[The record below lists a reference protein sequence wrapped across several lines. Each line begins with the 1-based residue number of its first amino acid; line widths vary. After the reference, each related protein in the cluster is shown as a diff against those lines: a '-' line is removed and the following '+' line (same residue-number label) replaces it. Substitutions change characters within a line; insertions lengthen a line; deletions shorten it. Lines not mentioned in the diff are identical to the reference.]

1 MADSGRRQTVRFEQ
15 NAATPGIGEQLALGP
30 CGRKLTMPAYDSAL
44 ETPPQPLDEFV
55 REHGCSDGIDFQS
68 LPPGTVVHVDTRFST
83 YRLVV
88 VHPDDKRATVTGGRF
103 FPEPTEL
110 RIEGATAGGTA
121 IKAGWIGVGLRL
133 EMSALSNRITTSV
146 VRSVTVDPPPYF

>member
-1 MADSGRRQTVRFEQ
+1 MGT
-15 NAATPGIGEQLALGP
+15 GEQLALNP
-30 CGRKLTMPAYDSAL
+30 RGRKLTMSAYDLAL
-44 ETPPQPLDEFV
+44 ETPPQPLEEFV
-55 REHGCSDGIDFQS
+55 HEPGCSDGIDFQS
-68 LPPGTVVHVDTRFST
+68 LPPGTVVHVNTRYST

-88 VHPDDKRATVTGGRF
+88 VDPDDKRATVAGGRF

-133 EMSALSNRITTSV
+133 EMSALSNRVTTSV

>member
-1 MADSGRRQTVRFEQ
+1 MSAYD
-15 NAATPGIGEQLALGP
+15 LALE
-30 CGRKLTMPAYDSAL
+30 S
-44 ETPPQPLDEFV
+44 PPQPLEQFV
-55 REHGCSDGIDFQS
+55 HEPGCSDGIDFQS
-68 LPPGTVVHVDTRFST
+68 LPPGTVVHVETRYST

-88 VHPDDKRATVTGGRF
+88 VHPDEKRATVTGGRL

-133 EMSALSNRITTSV
+133 EMTALASRITTSV
-146 VRSVTVDPPPYF
+146 VCSVTVDPPPYF

>member
-1 MADSGRRQTVRFEQ
+1 MSARD
-15 NAATPGIGEQLALGP
+15 LAL
-30 CGRKLTMPAYDSAL
+30 DS
-44 ETPPQPLDEFV
+44 PPQPLDQFV
-55 REHGCSDGIDFQS
+55 REPGCSDGLDIQA
-68 LPPGTVVHVDTRFST
+68 LPPGTVVHVETRYST

-88 VHPDDKRATVTGGRF
+88 VNPDDKRATVTGGRM

-121 IKAGWIGVGLRL
+121 IKAGWVGVGLRL
-133 EMSALSNRITTSV
+133 DMTSLSSRVTTSV